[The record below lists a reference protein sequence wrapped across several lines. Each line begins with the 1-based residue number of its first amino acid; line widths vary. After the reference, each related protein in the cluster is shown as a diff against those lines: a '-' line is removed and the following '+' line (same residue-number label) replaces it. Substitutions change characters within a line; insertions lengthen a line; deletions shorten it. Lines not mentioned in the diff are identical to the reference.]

1 MPGIFS
7 LPKNMIQRGRSENMK
22 HKKRKKIDGNIS
34 NRITVPIIYPNKRYK
49 KTNISKPSEANVE
62 YAKDWVDFNKL

>member
-1 MPGIFS
+1 
-7 LPKNMIQRGRSENMK
+7 MK

-34 NRITVPIIYPNKRYK
+34 NRITVPIIYPNERYK
-49 KTNISKPSEANVE
+49 KTNIAKPSEANVE